1 MKKKKWRFASWSYQP
16 IFPSIWNFILFSYL
30 TVNILSQP
38 NFIFNIS
45 KNIVCQMR
53 TIFWFST
60 LLSLALF
67 LPFRAWVKYL
77 VPKDIELL
85 SKSVGIKQLF
95 NSPNIWRNN
104 PIHSPIK
111 SLFITKVVCCQWLT
125 KHRWCSLPLRNE
137 MLSPEWTASYENIQ
151 STVCSKHAAPVTHL
165 LKCLIKE
172 TEKKI
177 VSLCLQEHT

>member
-1 MKKKKWRFASWSYQP
+1 M
-16 IFPSIWNFILFSYL
+16 

-38 NFIFNIS
+38 NFIFNIG

-95 NSPNIWRNN
+95 NSPNI
-104 PIHSPIK
+104 
-111 SLFITKVVCCQWLT
+111 
-125 KHRWCSLPLRNE
+125 
-137 MLSPEWTASYENIQ
+137 
-151 STVCSKHAAPVTHL
+151 
-165 LKCLIKE
+165 
-172 TEKKI
+172 
-177 VSLCLQEHT
+177 